1 MLPVVGDIAQSDGGI
16 SRSTERQLGIVKTC
30 LGMVLGKVS
39 SVSVTA
45 APTVKYAL
53 GISLEISAK
62 SSLAMAWKS
71 GKKAALGSTAPP

>member
-1 MLPVVGDIAQSDGGI
+1 MVGDIAQSDGGI
-16 SRSTERQLGIVKTC
+16 GRGTERQLGIVKRA
-30 LGMVLGKVS
+30 LGWCWAKCS

-53 GISLEISAK
+53 GILLEISAK

-71 GKKAALGSTAPP
+71 GKKAVLGSTAPT